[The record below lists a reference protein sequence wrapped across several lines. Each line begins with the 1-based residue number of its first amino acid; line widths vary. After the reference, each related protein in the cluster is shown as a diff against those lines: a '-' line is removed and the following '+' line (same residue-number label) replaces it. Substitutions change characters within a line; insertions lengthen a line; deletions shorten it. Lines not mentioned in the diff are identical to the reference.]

1 MPIYANFGIFYF
13 HFSRFSRLSFSTFF
27 QNRSIVMTRSTC
39 KSIVLYIES
48 NEYCEGLVQL
58 NLNPFQYSFVQYI
71 CRTWTNSIMY
81 NVLFVQVLQM
91 SNSESSLQ
99 SSLQS
104 LLQSKTWYQRERRR
118 SVSELPLKYNSIP
131 VRLLS
136 IPVISSYLWG
146 VHTSS
151 YTIFI
156 LREEFILSIHC
167 EANTTIREEFILR
180 IIHCEANTTI
190 YKVILHY
197 TRSLLKNPTYYNT
210 SNIYIV
216 IQHNALLS
224 SVWLCSLIYWIG
236 TVH

>member
-1 MPIYANFGIFYF
+1 
-13 HFSRFSRLSFSTFF
+13 
-27 QNRSIVMTRSTC
+27 
-39 KSIVLYIES
+39 
-48 NEYCEGLVQL
+48 
-58 NLNPFQYSFVQYI
+58 
-71 CRTWTNSIMY
+71 MY
-81 NVLFVQVLQM
+81 NILFVQVLQM
-91 SNSESSLQ
+91 SNSQ

-118 SVSELPLKYNSIP
+118 SVSKLPLKYNSIP

-167 EANTTIREEFILR
+167 EANTTI
-180 IIHCEANTTI
+180 

-197 TRSLLKNPTYYNT
+197 TRSLLKNRTYYNT

-224 SVWLCSLIYWIG
+224 IVWLCSLIYWNGIM
-236 TVH
+236 H